1 MCQKPDILRNLER
14 DVYFVTK
21 LRFCCRGIKNVCMQW
36 KFIDI
41 TFDIWYIYEIYW
53 TDKDIN
59 FVNYPVV
66 TKRSPFLNSMPVTV
80 TQMRVGKSSGDAFMQ
95 QNINIHL

>member
-1 MCQKPDILRNLER
+1 MYILWQNWGSVAEELKI
-14 DVYFVTK
+14 Y
-21 LRFCCRGIKNVCMQW
+21 VCNKDLLM
-36 KFIDI
+36 
-41 TFDIWYIYEIYW
+41 TFNIWYIYEIYW